1 MSAFIGE
8 LLTLARWQLLARA
21 VILLAPL
28 AVLAAA
34 DPLADSE
41 LPTAVLL
48 TVVGLGALTAA
59 FPDSHA
65 GGVALV
71 VLVWVWLARV
81 DRTTSPWLL
90 GAAVA
95 VAAFHTA
102 AALAAFAPPGATL
115 DAAVRRRWARRFG
128 LTVGVVVAS
137 WALIAGIDRADTGP
151 NGPLFVA
158 GLTALGAGALAFRR
172 SGRPS

>member
-1 MSAFIGE
+1 VTRRAGCSA
-8 LLTLARWQLLARA
+8 
-21 VILLAPL
+21 P
-28 AVLAAA
+28 
-34 DPLADSE
+34 P
-41 LPTAVLL
+41 
-48 TVVGLGALTAA
+48 
-59 FPDSHA
+59 
-65 GGVALV
+65 
-71 VLVWVWLARV
+71 
-81 DRTTSPWLL
+81 SPSPSSTPQRLWP
-90 GAAVA
+90 
-95 VAAFHTA
+95 
-102 AALAAFAPPGATL
+102 AFAPPGATL